1 MREIGKLL
9 AILCGSCLTA
19 IIVPF
24 GGLAITIWA
33 ICEIIKHVF
42 R

>member
-1 MREIGKLL
+1 MSEIL
-9 AILCGSCLTA
+9 AILFGSCLTA
-19 IIVPF
+19 IIIPV
-24 GGLAITIWA
+24 GGLAIVIWI

>member
-1 MREIGKLL
+1 MGKILGLL
-9 AILCGSCLTA
+9 FGGCLTT
-19 IIVPF
+19 IIIPV
-24 GGLAITIWA
+24 GGLAIVIWI